1 MTTAEEIP
9 AYTPRGGATVLPAA
23 SITKCSAVS
32 PAQMPRKYPMSWSP
46 GIPIVEP
53 EYRACTLVRP
63 GPSYLSLTIRIG
75 ALMAAVETLT
85 TTVSTKGQ
93 VILPK
98 TIRQR
103 RHWEPGTRLVVEDTP
118 DGVLLKAA
126 PVLAPTRP
134 EDVAGMLA
142 YRGPPKTLEEMDAA
156 ITAEVTRRRARGR
169 Y

>member
-1 MTTAEEIP
+1 
-9 AYTPRGGATVLPAA
+9 
-23 SITKCSAVS
+23 
-32 PAQMPRKYPMSWSP
+32 
-46 GIPIVEP
+46 
-53 EYRACTLVRP
+53 
-63 GPSYLSLTIRIG
+63 
-75 ALMAAVETLT
+75 MAAVETLT

-98 TIRQR
+98 AIRQR

-126 PVLAPTRP
+126 PAFAPTRP

-142 YRGPPKTLEEMDAA
+142 HRGPPKTLEQMDAA
-156 ITAEVTRRRARGR
+156 ITAEVTRRRVRGR